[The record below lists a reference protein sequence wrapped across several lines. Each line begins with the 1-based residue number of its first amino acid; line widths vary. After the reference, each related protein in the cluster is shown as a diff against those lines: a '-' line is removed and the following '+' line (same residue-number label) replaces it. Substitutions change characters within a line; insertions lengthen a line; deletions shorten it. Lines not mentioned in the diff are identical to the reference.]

1 MAPQKGVRIHTGRA
15 RNETARRAI
24 LEAAAGLLATSELAD
39 ISIARIADVAGVG
52 RQTIYRWWPSKGA
65 VLADAMAERA
75 EDAVGVGSTGD
86 LRADLT
92 RFIGETFAAARHP
105 TATRALRS
113 LLGESLRDAPAA
125 ELLQAFTVRRRE
137 QLRSLVESSGQAP
150 NHDIELLADQIFG
163 VLWYRLAISR
173 EPVDDESAVRL
184 AEAVLRQLFA
194 DPTTRHADRAR
205 TDVPAGR
212 APGRGRS

>member
-1 MAPQKGVRIHTGRA
+1 MAPQKGARIHTGRA

-92 RFIGETFAAARHP
+92 RFIAETFAAARHP

-113 LLGESLRDAPAA
+113 LLGESLRDVPAA

-137 QLRSLVESSGQAP
+137 QLRSLVASSGQAP
-150 NHDIELLADQIFG
+150 DHDIELLADQIFG

-184 AEAVLRQLFA
+184 AEAVLRQL
-194 DPTTRHADRAR
+194 T
-205 TDVPAGR
+205 
-212 APGRGRS
+212 